1 MYDLIIQNGFLLDGT
16 GADGYIADIAI
27 QDGKIAKIGQSL
39 SGAKKT
45 IDATNL
51 TVTPGFIDSHSH
63 SDNSIFAFPDQAE
76 KIEQGITTAIGGQ
89 CGTSPAPFGKL
100 AKDTPLEGFGMSS
113 AICKTM
119 GTFLETA
126 KGLSLGSNLAT
137 LVGHGALRNAVI
149 GPYDRAPTQV
159 ELEQMAD
166 LLREGIA
173 HGALGISFGLI
184 YPPSCYAKTDELIY
198 LAKAAAECGGILAAH
213 IRNEGDDLV
222 KACREFLTVIK
233 ASGARAVFSHHKAAG
248 KENWGKVRTTL
259 KMIDEANAEGCDIYC
274 DVYPYIASHTSLS
287 ARFIPKDLFSGGNL
301 ALAQQLAEPAV
312 RQRIRKEYEEKH
324 GKNSDFHWI
333 LLASCPAYT
342 QYVGLRLD
350 EIAQR
355 HGKDPIETACDLIM
369 DSKNNC
375 RACYFSM
382 CEEDVEKVLAHPRA
396 MICTDASVRRNDSA
410 YHPRLRGTFPRVLGR
425 YVRERKVTGLP
436 EMIRKITSLPAA
448 VYGLAGKGLLKEGMD
463 ADICIFDADTIE
475 DRSDYTA
482 CHERAV
488 GLSYVLLSGEVVV
501 EDAVH
506 NGLCKGKILV

>member
-1 MYDLIIQNGFLLDGT
+1 MYDLIIKNGNILDGT
-16 GADGYIADIAI
+16 GNAGFFADIAI
-27 QDGKIAKIGQSL
+27 ESGKIVKIAAGL
-39 SGAKKT
+39 TDAARV

-63 SDNSIFAFPDQAE
+63 SDNSIFAFPEQAE

-89 CGTSPAPFGKL
+89 CGSSPAPFGKL

-113 AICKTM
+113 DVCRTM
-119 GTFLETA
+119 GTFLEAA
-126 KGLSLGSNLAT
+126 KSLSLGSNLAT

-149 GPYDRAPTQV
+149 GPYDREPTRE
-159 ELEQMAD
+159 ELEQMAQ
-166 LLREGIA
+166 LLREGIR

-222 KACREFLTVIK
+222 EACREFLTVIK

-248 KENWGKVRTTL
+248 KENWGKVKTTL
-259 KMIDEANAEGCDIYC
+259 KMIDEANKEGCDIYC

-301 ALAQQLAEPAV
+301 VLAERLAEPAV
-312 RQRIRKEYEEKH
+312 RQRIRKEYEEKN

-333 LLASCPAYT
+333 LLASCPTYP

-350 EIAQR
+350 EIAAK

-382 CEEDVEKVLAHPRA
+382 CEEDVETVLAHPRA
-396 MICTDASVRRNDSA
+396 MIGTDASVRRKDAA

-425 YVRERKVTGLP
+425 YVRQRGVTGLP
-436 EMIRKITSLPAA
+436 EMVRKMTSLPAA
-448 VYGLAGKGLLKEGMD
+448 VYGLSSKGILREGMD
-463 ADICIFDADTIE
+463 ADICIFDAETIL
-475 DRSDYTA
+475 DKSDYA
-482 CHERAV
+482 DCHQRAV
-488 GLSYVLLSGEVVV
+488 GLSYVLLGGEVVV
-501 EDAVH
+501 KNAVH
-506 NGLCKGKILV
+506 NGKRKGRVLV